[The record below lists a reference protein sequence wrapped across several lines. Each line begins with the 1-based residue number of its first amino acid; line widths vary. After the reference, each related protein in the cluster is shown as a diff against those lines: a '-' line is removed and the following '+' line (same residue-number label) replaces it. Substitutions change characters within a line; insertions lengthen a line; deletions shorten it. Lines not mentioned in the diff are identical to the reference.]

1 MQHGFYA
8 EASGTPS
15 MFGHAGWLWY
25 NSRSSGIVR
34 FVQGGV
40 VKTFRCRS
48 LIRLENYD
56 PCVGANS
63 DVAIGLLPA
72 KAVRVL
78 AALQAVPTTLQTSH
92 ADQ

>member
-1 MQHGFYA
+1 MVFTLRPAAHLPWLVTLAGFGTM
-8 EASGTPS
+8 SG
-15 MFGHAGWLWY
+15 
-25 NSRSSGIVR
+25 SSAIVR

-63 DVAIGLLPA
+63 YVAIGLLPA